1 MKSDTLS
8 LNTIINELD
17 CLKKAVFFQWSVK
30 KKKKKDLVLPATK
43 WIEKVAHPSNT
54 KEYYNSYL
62 KKNIKSV
69 KLWNHQK

>member
-30 KKKKKDLVLPATK
+30 KKKKKRFGA
-43 WIEKVAHPSNT
+43 ACNQM
-54 KEYYNSYL
+54 NR
-62 KKNIKSV
+62 KSSSS
-69 KLWNHQK
+69 

>member
-30 KKKKKDLVLPATK
+30 KKKKRFGA
-43 WIEKVAHPSNT
+43 ACNQM
-54 KEYYNSYL
+54 NR
-62 KKNIKSV
+62 KSSSS
-69 KLWNHQK
+69 

>member
-30 KKKKKDLVLPATK
+30 KKKKKK
-43 WIEKVAHPSNT
+43 KFVAASNQM
-54 KEYYNSYL
+54 NR
-62 KKNIKSV
+62 KSSSS
-69 KLWNHQK
+69 